1 MLEINNEQATQALLF
16 KGGITNN
23 CKLESVEF
31 NPAYVTRDDLKLP
44 EEQQVKKA
52 AIIFHFSTN
61 RANPTDHRILNWATY
76 EPKEHNQK
84 FFEIFRDRF
93 KHIYEVYTKKG
104 FPPMKNIAGYPELF
118 KIVADTF
125 NGNVYG
131 EDGKLVSSAPIYR
144 DAQDT
149 PIAINIKAV
158 YDKFGKIGF
167 GFGNII
173 ELYDAKNP
181 TKTNLE
187 KKMSDNFEVPEKPKG
202 LLLDEMETPKEELPF

>member
-44 EEQQVKKA
+44 EDQQVKKA
-52 AIIFHFSTN
+52 ALTFHFSTN

-93 KHIYEVYTKKG
+93 KHMYEVFTKKV

-125 NGNVYG
+125 NGNVYA
-131 EDGKLVSSAPIYR
+131 EDGTVTSTPVYR
-144 DAQDT
+144 DANGT
-149 PIAINIKAV
+149 PLAINIKAV
-158 YDKFGKIGF
+158 YDKTGKIGF

-187 KKMSDNFEVPEKPKG
+187 KKMSDNFEIPEKPKG
-202 LLLDEMETPKEELPF
+202 LLLEDGDDSPKEALPF